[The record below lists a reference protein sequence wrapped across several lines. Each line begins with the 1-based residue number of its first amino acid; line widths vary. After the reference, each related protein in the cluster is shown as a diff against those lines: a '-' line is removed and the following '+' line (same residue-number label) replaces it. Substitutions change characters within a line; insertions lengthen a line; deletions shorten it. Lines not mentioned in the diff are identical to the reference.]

1 MKKTIITTLM
11 LVAVP
16 VMAMAQM
23 KIATVDVQ
31 AVFNAMPDAKTAA
44 AELENY
50 SKQLNAEYEM
60 MQAEFNRKYADY
72 QLIAGDAKTPTTIKD
87 RRVREIQD
95 SDRDIDKFLTTSRE
109 SIAARKALLEQPI
122 YDKINSAIKQVGDAN
137 GYTYIID
144 VSTTPVVYR
153 GANAI
158 DVTEKVK
165 ALVGAQ

>member
-1 MKKTIITTLM
+1 MI
-11 LVAVP
+11 VAVP

-31 AVFNAMPDAKTAA
+31 AVFNSMPEAKAAA

-87 RRVREIQD
+87 RRVREIQE
-95 SDRDIDKFLTTSRE
+95 SNRDIDKFLLESRE
-109 SIAARKALLEQPI
+109 SLDARKTSLEQPI
-122 YDKINSAIKQVGDAN
+122 YNKINAAIKQVGDAN

-153 GANAI
+153 GSGAI

-165 ALVGAQ
+165 ALVGVQ